1 MLSICF
7 GFKIKKINE
16 QHQQDPFREEGRN
29 KNINNSPIQTKTFMQ
44 NYLTVVQLLFYVYI
58 VEHLPVL

>member
-16 QHQQDPFREEGRN
+16 QQHQQDPFREEGRN
-29 KNINNSPIQTKTFMQ
+29 KNINNSPTQIKTFMQ
-44 NYLTVVQLLFYVYI
+44 NCLTVVQLLFYVYR
-58 VEHLPVL
+58 

>member
-7 GFKIKKINE
+7 GFKIKTINE

-29 KNINNSPIQTKTFMQ
+29 KNINNSPIHRKTFMQ
-44 NYLTVVQLLFYVYI
+44 NYLTVVQLLFYVYR
-58 VEHLPVL
+58 